1 MEGGKHLNI
10 SHEYVNIA
18 VFGGTMNKKIKDMIV
33 IIGLVI
39 GTLGFIITI
48 IDNKRIEPAPFGL
61 NFLLYSLCLIIVG
74 ISRET

>member
-1 MEGGKHLNI
+1 MDGGIHLNI

-48 IDNKRIEPAPFGL
+48 IDSKRIEPAPLGL
-61 NFLLYSLCLIIVG
+61 NFLLYSLCLIIFG